1 MNFLLRNFSCRDFIH
16 TYVRDNKTSRMST
29 FTFVW
34 FYLNLCVGGIKL
46 AVVDFMVKIYI
57 FFTYRKNFI
66 PIGFIQK
73 KIHYLSECEWM
84 IKPKQMKMKRNNPM

>member
-1 MNFLLRNFSCRDFIH
+1 MCVTIKQVECQLLLLFGFI
-16 TYVRDNKTSRMST
+16 
-29 FTFVW
+29 
-34 FYLNLCVGGIKL
+34 LNLCVGGIKL

-57 FFTYRKNFI
+57 FFLHIGRISYRLVLYK
-66 PIGFIQK
+66 K